1 MNKTDSNNTMTP
13 LPIYLTDK
21 REELTEFLKSKLI
34 ECGWRDQVANS
45 CRELI
50 QKHGVEQIRLEDII
64 NEVRPAARE
73 KVPEQVKTEL
83 LEKIR
88 KMTPACVAEPQPEN
102 LAPELAPILEHQSMQ
117 QDPQQQQTEQQ
128 SDSINNV
135 KQEPHPNS
143 AEPLI

>member
-1 MNKTDSNNTMTP
+1 MNKTDNNSPMT

-21 REELTEFLKSKLI
+21 REELTEFLKSRLI
-34 ECGWRDQVANS
+34 ECGWRDQVANI

-64 NEVRPAARE
+64 NEVRPTARE
-73 KVPEQVKTEL
+73 KVPEQVKAEL

-102 LAPELAPILEHQSMQ
+102 LAPELAPILEHQ
-117 QDPQQQQTEQQ
+117 QQQQTPE
-128 SDSINNV
+128 IGVV
-135 KQEPHPNS
+135 KQEPHANS